1 MPSSFFE
8 HLNSGGR
15 SPTPPAVVVRLLEL
29 TRRQDATTKEVADTI
44 ALDPN
49 LSAKILRFV
58 NSPMAGLQ
66 RQVTSI
72 QQAVSLLGMR
82 GVKLMALSFAIV
94 SSAKDTKTRGFDA
107 SVFALQSVACGV
119 AARILANATN
129 ATNAQEAFSAALLS
143 QMGRSILASSFPIE
157 YAVVLAKASRAPI
170 DLPELERAAFG
181 ETYATVGAYVLLQWG
196 LPEPLC
202 LAVRAFRDVDARSD
216 APPLAKILE
225 VAELAAAFICPAR
238 KDQPLDARPV
248 LDACKRRFAISE
260 EKSQAALAEM
270 CNEVDALRTL
280 MELPAGTLRS
290 SEQIEGEVRERIA
303 ELSLALHI
311 ENQNMAEQQEDL
323 MRRATTDPLTG
334 VGNRAAFDARL
345 ALEFERSARA
355 GQAFSLLMIDV
366 DKFKNLNDTYGHVA
380 GDRVLQ
386 NLAKILEAEVRRV
399 DYVARFGGEE
409 FAVILP
415 GLSAPGASQIAE
427 RLRVAVQ
434 GMEVRWEGRN
444 LKATISVGV
453 AVFDQAGGTDRAARL
468 VQTADERLYA
478 AKAGGRN
485 RVEFAERAGVASTA
499 PSVSRRSRVRT
510 RVRSGH
516 GPSTRRS

>member
-8 HLNSGGR
+8 RLNTGGR
-15 SPTPPAVVVRLLEL
+15 LPTPPAVVVRLLEL
-29 TRRQDATTKEVADTI
+29 TRRQDATTKQVADTI

-58 NSPMAGLQ
+58 NSPMAGVQ

-82 GVKLMALSFAIV
+82 GVKMMALSFAVV
-94 SSAKDTKTRGFDA
+94 SSARDTKTRGFDT
-107 SVFALQSVACGV
+107 SLFALQSVACGV
-119 AARILANATN
+119 ASRILANATN
-129 ATNAQEAFSAALLS
+129 VANAQEAFSAGLLS
-143 QMGRSILASSFPIE
+143 QMGRSILASSFPEE
-157 YAVVLAKASRAPI
+157 YAAVLSKVSRAPI

-181 ETYATVGAYVLLQWG
+181 ETYATVGAYILLQWG

-202 LAVRAFRDVDARSD
+202 LAVRAFRDVDAQPD

-238 KDQPLDARPV
+238 KDEPLDARPV

-260 EKSQAALAEM
+260 EKRQAALAEM
-270 CNEVDALRTL
+270 CHEVEALRTL

-303 ELSLALHI
+303 ELSLAMHF
-311 ENQNMAEQQEDL
+311 ENQSMAEQQEDL

-345 ALEFERSARA
+345 AMEFERSARA
-355 GQAFSLLMIDV
+355 GQPFSLFMIDV
-366 DKFKNLNDTYGHVA
+366 DKFKTFNDTYGHVA

-386 NLAKILEAEVRRV
+386 GLAKVLEAEVRRV
-399 DYVARFGGEE
+399 DYVARYGGEE
-409 FAVILP
+409 FSVILP
-415 GLSAPGASQIAE
+415 GLSAAGASSLAE
-427 RLRVAVQ
+427 RLRLAVE
-434 GMEVRWEGRN
+434 GMEVPWDGRS
-444 LKATISVGV
+444 LRATISIGV
-453 AVFDQAGGTDRAARL
+453 AVFNQAGGGDRAARL
-468 VQTADERLYA
+468 VQAADERLYA
-478 AKAGGRN
+478 AKSGGRN
-485 RVEFAERAGVASTA
+485 RVEVAEGTGVAAKAT
-499 PSVSRRSRVRT
+499 SV
-510 RVRSGH
+510 
-516 GPSTRRS
+516 